1 VRSERDLL
9 VEFCSSYEVSPAIAA
24 QVLEHG
30 IDKVIANSRLMSRC
44 LPLPAATH
52 KSQAAAIT
60 YLDSAYPKCLFD
72 LAEELPLVL
81 WYRSNQLKFN
91 FPRFRVSIIGSNQPS
106 LTDVRLL
113 GNLLAQTYL
122 NFLPITDAS
131 MGVGE
136 LLLIL
141 STVNQFPIAIV
152 AASGTSK
159 YSLPLNWRQRR
170 KFLGQG
176 LILSETPPHLALNR
190 DRLLRRNRVI
200 AAMSDAVI
208 AIRPAKNSGA
218 SSILHWA
225 DQLGREIH
233 LI

>member
-1 VRSERDLL
+1 
-9 VEFCSSYEVSPAIAA
+9 
-24 QVLEHG
+24 
-30 IDKVIANSRLMSRC
+30 MSQFV
-44 LPLPAATH
+44 PLPVSVINSHAPV
-52 KSQAAAIT
+52 IT
-60 YLDSAYPKCLFD
+60 YLDNEYPRCLFD

-81 WYRSNQLKFN
+81 WYQSNQLKLN
-91 FPRFRVSIIGSNQPS
+91 VPRFRASVIGSNHPS
-106 LTDVRLL
+106 LTDVKLL
-113 GNLLAQTYL
+113 GNLLAQTHL
-122 NFLPITDAS
+122 DFLPITDAS
-131 MGVGE
+131 VGVGE
-136 LLLIL
+136 LLLKL
-141 STVNQFPIAIV
+141 SIANQFPAAIV
-152 AASGTSK
+152 AASGISK

-190 DRLLRRNRVI
+190 NRLLRRNRII

-225 DQLGREIH
+225 EQLGREIH